1 MDRRRA
7 AGALLALAAC
17 IACSAAAPTAS
28 NHTALDLYEGAPEG
42 CYYNFQ
48 HYGEGDRIMTNE
60 PCLNCTCHN
69 RMLMCYL
76 RVCPFTKAIGQDCT
90 VEKRADQCCPIVT
103 CPDVP
108 VDLLTS
114 TSTTSPAEYGA
125 TGLGKLDK
133 YGCSISGKYFPEGSK
148 VPPTPNKPCEHC
160 YCIRNMTTCVMQEC
174 TLHVDGCTPI
184 YHKDVCCPVRY
195 SCDHPEDEV
204 PLLDDMSTTVRPTP
218 GFLLTTTTMAPV
230 TQMTQD
236 CVHDDQVFADGALIK
251 TEKACEHCYCMKGD
265 IVCVVQECGAPMEN
279 EGKNCTSLPPR
290 EGQCCPD
297 TYICDGDE
305 LPSDLPTE
313 SATDTIVDKPT
324 TLSPP
329 RRTNDEGSGYRNEP
343 DEVTY
348 TEMPVTESEVEGS
361 GDDQETSKPLDPN
374 EMIPGPE
381 DGEQYIYVT
390 TKAPT
395 YEEHELT
402 TAEIDRNVT
411 PASGEQTE
419 QPHIHPSSTITPVGE
434 DSEKL
439 TTSSSGLTEEDVSE
453 PHKYASTTSAPET
466 FESIT
471 TELGESLNT
480 VPDETAEPQ
489 VTKAQDYAPGTTTA
503 PTSVESE
510 SLSPVEGGDDKPS
523 IPEEEKDVTATT
535 LLESTKPEYSTPSSG
550 ISDDTEKEISTSI
563 DISNVTPEVMT
574 EYSESDI
581 SGTTVSSGQE
591 IEKESVPVG
600 DKDLKPEL
608 TTSNP
613 LREDEKS
620 TTEVDHAQN
629 TVAVSEEET
638 PYPHSHQ
645 QTTTIAPTIEEV
657 TTVSIEKDIVTDKD
671 LSENV
676 IIPHE
681 SVTTE
686 SPNMEE
692 TEPDRGMNT
701 IPSET
706 IEESSSESSLAQRT
720 TTSLETKETEETHS
734 QDLEIKSTT
743 SAEIATLSPEG
754 MTTKVDQSTITTEP
768 SFRKE
773 DDITV
778 STEKPKETEQTTVKS
793 EFVDE
798 GLIPTSSHDEKTDT
812 SSKAPSIEEE
822 FTTSIPEY
830 VTEISETTGLKETTV
845 PTQDSIVTVKESESS
860 HEQDGDLPS
869 STEKLMEVTPFHEEN
884 VDIQEE
890 PSRIPGEGDCLLNGI
905 TYRNNSVVPS
915 TNNCH
920 TGCRCASSIIK
931 CDPIICSP
939 PPDYM
944 DNCQSIY
951 DSPDSCCPTY
961 VCDHPRETVPPQS
974 DNQMSGTES
983 PMPSP
988 TIECRG
994 DQCEIS
1000 QPTKQPIEQFDLK
1013 PTSKPEIECG
1023 SEGCSDGTHKP
1034 DSGHTSGEQSEKCPG
1049 GKCEVQGCTNGECD
1063 LPQTEGQVSPAKPCE
1078 GEHCEKIDEVISESP
1093 QLCKNEEDCRPL
1105 EIPVVSGAPCQGESC
1120 EKVDSHAVVSP
1131 SEKPYLCK
1139 DNEDCKTQDIP
1150 DSDCSGDEPCRRKE
1164 TTTTDEKIPSTCG
1177 GTDCVH
1183 EQVTT
1188 VFESVDT
1195 SSTELPKIDQTPS
1208 KEITEMPGSADEE
1221 KVTEIPDSPINKPK
1235 DEKVPMEDT
1244 DNYTTES
1251 QTGEGVTVSEKEKP
1265 VHKDDATDKPLTP
1278 EDVKTESPAI
1288 SDETDKNKPSD
1299 EAEITTKPATE
1310 SLDVI
1315 EPGTTESAI
1324 AHEKDEEPVI
1334 MDSGTEKPA
1343 LPSDD
1348 GEKEPV
1354 INETDATPKP
1364 TMVEQ
1369 GTESPTVATE
1379 VDTDKIATV
1388 DVDFTEKPFI
1398 TEYYPD
1404 AKGET
1409 TITPSVVEEESSS
1422 KPATGERTTDAPA
1435 IVDQESTS
1443 EPVLVVDT
1451 DKPSFIDSNDKEKPD
1466 IIDTDSTKKPS
1477 EADEGTDK
1485 PITDEDQNKPA
1496 TVITE
1501 EPYVEGTDKPAYS
1514 PDVTKEEST
1523 VKPLS
1528 TDEQETAT
1536 DSEKEITEQPT
1547 LTTET
1552 DTKIP
1557 EVVDKESDK
1566 EPPIR
1571 SGDDKDT
1578 DEGVEKP
1585 TPTEDE
1591 KMKPEVV
1598 GQEET
1603 EKPST
1608 VHEGDEDKASQE
1620 NDGQKET
1627 TEIGQDNTEKP
1638 ILVDVVEPEKPL
1650 EVEDEHKEKPDVV
1663 LEDKT
1668 ESPYGNEEKSSE
1680 MPQTS
1685 VDEGTE
1691 EPITVE
1697 KDTERPTFAYN
1708 DDKQKP
1714 TLAPEDEKDTS
1725 AIMEPDMKE
1734 KPSIEK
1740 ESTELPATV
1749 TEAAVETETEKLHLR
1764 EDDLEK
1770 PTTINTSIKPSLPD
1784 EESTLVPD
1792 VLEDKNTVKP
1802 TIFDEGTEEPTISIK
1817 EDTTEGGDIENET
1830 TELPSTSEE
1839 VDTKKPMIIDEDA
1852 ELKPGTTVDIST
1864 EEPITDEKTTYKPS
1878 ITEEEDMIKPT
1889 VSEGQPMDKE
1899 STDKPYVP
1907 QEETVTK
1914 EVATDK
1920 PVLIDEE
1927 GNVKPVDEEQTE
1939 HPDLVKE
1946 TQDKP
1951 KDEDKPAIIDEEV
1964 TDRPAVNEGETTE
1977 SMYGEEG
1984 SGSEAPIIPQTSE
1997 PNKEEEA
2004 IHEIEKSTETPSYD
2018 TQTTLIG
2025 DKEHELST
2033 DSNIIGTEAPEKK
2046 VTQYEDNETNKPTD
2060 KLTSSDHS
2068 LGSTTETPLSEQELT
2083 TKAFNVPEQEK
2094 VTINDQDIEGTTHK
2108 YDIIDT
2114 KGDEASTTRRDLIED
2129 EVSSSTKD
2137 PQLYE
2142 TPVSVEKTTETAP
2155 IIEDASV
2162 ATEIAGIESP
2172 TTSAPDDVQPEKPKK
2187 PSTTEMEEES
2197 TTKLYEEGTVKPI
2210 PESHVTETSPTAPEY
2225 STSAEVT
2232 EVSKVKDEDEDKDK
2246 TEPELP
2252 EEHSMKPEGYSTQLP
2267 TDSIKTDYPEVHS
2280 SEKDTTTDSPLS
2292 SATEPER
2299 RYTEVEDP
2307 SVTGPKEI
2315 TTGYPEHAT
2324 EPQVS
2329 SVTEKINE
2337 STDIDEVSS
2346 EKPLSTDSDGTSEEP
2361 EKITESEKPVTE
2373 TPEIGHHTSEID
2385 TKKPLDEFESLTTEI
2400 PTAIVTETQDI
2411 SNISPEKDV
2420 TISEEKTT
2428 VSTDISD
2435 HTEKETIPVEEY
2447 TEKQESSSE
2456 VPHRHTTEAQE
2467 KESYTTETS
2476 ETSAPETS
2484 TQSEKHVTTETLA
2497 KATDVPNVSEK
2508 EEVTVTEEPEDVN
2521 TEPQDLD
2528 KKEQVI
2534 TEKQEQPTEL
2544 PTSIEDER
2552 TESSGDKVTTDVPL
2566 SLVTEHKDI
2575 LGEPTT
2581 ESNLPK
2587 EQSSKQPDLLTTQS
2601 EELHKEPEHYD
2612 GQEDIKTERPVE
2624 VTESVEVTTK
2634 IQEDRITEVS
2644 QEALPEAQD
2653 TKTTLRESPP
2663 VTEGITKI
2671 EGPKPT
2677 EPTSAQTEFSETTP
2691 YLIELEEHTH
2701 KIQEEI
2707 TTVSQTEDHTDK
2719 PVEESSSSS
2728 PSEED
2733 IPTSPSPSEDDT
2745 PKVEKQPSTVLPFEE
2760 KYTTVADVVTEQDL
2774 ITRISDE
2781 GFETATKP
2789 ADTTTKAS
2797 EEVSPVDVSE
2807 KVPDSI
2813 PVKETT
2819 LGETDKESHT
2829 TAVETESTSA
2839 PVQVSDEST
2848 PTAVTESS
2856 KEPVSES
2863 DIAVATEKEI
2873 ISTEKPEHPIVSHE
2887 TTTSEEEFI
2896 FSTSK
2901 ATTERQEE
2909 DVITPASV
2917 DKFEKPSEKPSQ
2929 ATEIPPSSTTT
2940 EISKPSVSDLQPT
2953 DEIPVPDEFP
2963 PSGTSGYGEP
2973 DYVEEDQAFGPGTCR
2988 YGGKVYVSAQQ
2999 IPRDDPCDF
3008 CFCFRSD
3015 IICLQQSC
3023 PPPIHGCHEEPI
3035 QGFCCPRYECP
3046 VSMATTVNVTTT
3058 TTTTTTTLPPHFP
3071 THSYKGAAHRRG
3083 CQIKGHTYKV
3093 GEVVRSSS
3101 GPCLHCTCGGDGQ
3114 MKCDPKA
3121 CTPEPMLRQ
3130 MIAAAVSAKRRR

>member
-305 LPSDLPTE
+305 LTSDLPTE
-313 SATDTIVDKPT
+313 STTDIIVDKPT
-324 TLSPP
+324 SLLPP

-348 TEMPVTESEVEGS
+348 TELPVTEPEVEGS
-361 GDDQETSKPLDPN
+361 GDDQETSKPQIDHN

-390 TKAPT
+390 TKAPGF
-395 YEEHELT
+395 EKHELT
-402 TAEIDRNVT
+402 TTEIDRNVT
-411 PASGEQTE
+411 PESGIETE
-419 QPHIHPSSTITPVGE
+419 QPHIDPSSTIAPISE
-434 DSEKL
+434 DKEKL
-439 TTSSSGLTEEDVSE
+439 STSISGLTEENILE
-453 PHKYASTTSAPET
+453 PHKYAPTTSIPET

-471 TELGESLNT
+471 TELGESQNT
-480 VPDETAEPQ
+480 VPDEIAGSE
-489 VTKAQDYAPGTTTA
+489 VTKAHDYAPSTTTVS
-503 PTSVESE
+503 TSVENE
-510 SLSPVEGGDDKPS
+510 SLPPVEGEDNKP
-523 IPEEEKDVTATT
+523 IPEEEKDVTMST
-535 LLESTKPEYSTPSSG
+535 LEESTKPEYNTLSSAVP
-550 ISDDTEKEISTSI
+550 DDSEKEISTSI

-574 EYSESDI
+574 EYSEADI
-581 SGTTVSSGQE
+581 LGTTVSSEQ
-591 IEKESVPVG
+591 ESVPEG
-600 DKDLKPEL
+600 HKDFKPEL

-613 LREDEKS
+613 LQEDEKP
-620 TTEVDHAQN
+620 TTEVDHALN

-638 PYPHSHQ
+638 PYPHSHVQ
-645 QTTTIAPTIEEV
+645 ATTISSTVEEESA
-657 TTVSIEKDIVTDKD
+657 TVNIEKDIVTDKD
-671 LSENV
+671 LNENV
-676 IIPHE
+676 ILPHE
-681 SVTTE
+681 PVTT
-686 SPNMEE
+686 SLPALEE

-706 IEESSSESSLAQRT
+706 NEESSSESSLAQKT
-720 TTSLETKETEETHS
+720 TTTLETQGT
-734 QDLEIKSTT
+734 DEIHTQGMEVKSTT
-743 SAEIATLSPEG
+743 SAEVPTLSPESI
-754 MTTKVDQSTITTEP
+754 TTKVDQSTITTEP

-773 DDITV
+773 DDIIV
-778 STEKPKETEQTTVKS
+778 STEKTRETEQTTVKS
-793 EFVDE
+793 EFIDE

-812 SSKAPSIEEE
+812 SSKVPSMEEE

-830 VTEISETTGLKETTV
+830 VTEISETTDLKETTV
-845 PTQDSIVTVKESESS
+845 STQDSIVTDKTSEPSY
-860 HEQDGDLPS
+860 EQDGDLPS
-869 STEKLMEVTPFHEEN
+869 STEKMMEVTPFHQEN

-983 PMPSP
+983 PISSP

-1000 QPTKQPIEQFDLK
+1000 QPTKQPAEQFDLK
-1013 PTSKPEIECG
+1013 PTTKPEIECG
-1023 SEGCSDGTHKP
+1023 SEGCSDDTHKSDTGHP
-1034 DSGHTSGEQSEKCPG
+1034 SGVQSEKCPD
-1049 GKCEVQGCTNGECD
+1049 GKCGSEGCVNGNCD
-1063 LPQTEGQVSPAKPCE
+1063 LPQNQGHVSAIKPCE
-1078 GEHCEKIDEVISESP
+1078 GEHCEKIDEGMSESP
-1093 QLCKNEEDCRPL
+1093 QLCKNEQDCKPS
-1105 EIPVVSGAPCQGESC
+1105 EIPTVSGAPCQGESC
-1120 EKVDSHAVVSP
+1120 EKLDCGESGCEPHAAVTP
-1131 SEKPYLCK
+1131 SEKPDLCK
-1139 DNEDCKTQDIP
+1139 ENNNCKTQDIP
-1150 DSDCSGDEPCRRKE
+1150 ASDCSGDEPCRRKE
-1164 TTTTDEKIPSTCG
+1164 IPTTDEKIPSACEG
-1177 GTDCVH
+1177 SDCLQ
-1183 EQVTT
+1183 EQVPTAS
-1188 VFESVDT
+1188 ESPDS
-1195 SSTELPKIDQTPS
+1195 SSTESPKIDQTPF
-1208 KEITEMPGSADEE
+1208 KEITEMPEPGDVE
-1221 KVTEIPDSPINKPK
+1221 KVTEIPDERVST
-1235 DEKVPMEDT
+1235 EETDT
-1244 DNYTTES
+1244 YTTES
-1251 QTGEGVTVSEKEKP
+1251 QTGEGITVSEKEQSAIKDEATKKP
-1265 VHKDDATDKPLTP
+1265 PTT
-1278 EDVKTESPAI
+1278 EDITTESPVI
-1288 SDETDKNKPSD
+1288 IDETDKDKPSY
-1299 EAEITTKPATE
+1299 EAELTDKPATE
-1310 SLDVI
+1310 SPDVI
-1315 EPGTTESAI
+1315 EPGITESAI
-1324 AHEKDEEPVI
+1324 IHEKDQEPVI
-1334 MDSGTEKPA
+1334 IDNETEKPA
-1343 LPSDD
+1343 SPSDD

-1354 INETDATPKP
+1354 IYETDGTPKP
-1364 TMVEQ
+1364 TIIEQ
-1369 GTESPTVATE
+1369 GTQLPTVATE
-1379 VDTDKIATV
+1379 VDTENIAIV
-1388 DVDFTEKPFI
+1388 DEDSTGKPLI

-1404 AKGET
+1404 SKDEAT
-1409 TITPSVVEEESSS
+1409 TTSSILEEESSS
-1422 KPATGERTTDAPA
+1422 KPETGERNTDAPTT
-1435 IVDQESTS
+1435 VDQENTS
-1443 EPVLVVDT
+1443 ESILEADK
-1451 DKPSFIDSNDKEKPD
+1451 DKPSFVDSDDKEKPD
-1466 IIDTDSTKKPS
+1466 TINKDITEKPS
-1477 EADEGTDK
+1477 KTDEGADK
-1485 PITDEDQNKPA
+1485 PITDEKHDKPIA
-1496 TVITE
+1496 VTTE
-1501 EPYVEGTDKPAYS
+1501 ETYLTDIEATDKPAYN
-1514 PDVTKEEST
+1514 PDVTEEQST
-1523 VKPLS
+1523 PKPIS
-1528 TDEQETAT
+1528 TDEEKTPI
-1536 DSEKEITEQPT
+1536 DSEKEITEQPV
-1547 LTTET
+1547 LVTET
-1552 DTKIP
+1552 VTEITGIIDN
-1557 EVVDKESDK
+1557 ESDK
-1566 EPPIR
+1566 KPAISSSDNKEEVAI
-1571 SGDDKDT
+1571 T
-1578 DEGVEKP
+1578 DGGVEKP
-1585 TPTEDE
+1585 TPIEDE
-1591 KMKPEVV
+1591 KMKPEVD

-1603 EKPST
+1603 EKPVT
-1608 VHEGDEDKASQE
+1608 DHEDGEDKPIQE
-1620 NDGQKET
+1620 KDGQKEPT
-1627 TEIGQDNTEKP
+1627 NIGQDGTEKP
-1638 ILVDVVEPEKPL
+1638 IPTDEVSPQKTS
-1650 EVEDEHKEKPDVV
+1650 EVEDQYKEKPPVIV
-1663 LEDKT
+1663 EDKT
-1668 ESPYGNEEKSSE
+1668 DTPFLDNEEKTSE

-1685 VDEGTE
+1685 VDGSTE
-1691 EPITVE
+1691 EPIIVE
-1697 KDTERPTFAYN
+1697 KDTEKPVVAN
-1708 DDKQKP
+1708 IDDKQKT

-1725 AIMEPDMKE
+1725 SMVETNMTE
-1734 KPSIEK
+1734 KPVIEK
-1740 ESTELPATV
+1740 ESTETPTTV
-1749 TEAAVETETEKLHLR
+1749 TEAVTIKPTTIGIIR
-1764 EDDLEK
+1764 ESDDKEK
-1770 PTTINTSIKPSLPD
+1770 PTTINTTIKPFVSE

-1792 VLEDKNTVKP
+1792 VSEDKNTVKP
-1802 TIFDEGTEEPTISIK
+1802 TIFDEGTEEPIIVVK
-1817 EDTTEGGDIENET
+1817 EDTTESGDIENET
-1830 TELPSTSEE
+1830 TKLPPSTED
-1839 VDTKKPMIIDEDA
+1839 VDTKKPIIIDGDTE
-1852 ELKPGTTVDIST
+1852 VDINT
-1864 EEPITDEKTTYKPS
+1864 EEPVTDEKTTYKPA
-1878 ITEEEDMIKPT
+1878 ITKEEDMIEPT
-1889 VSEGQPMDKE
+1889 TSKGQTIDEESSE
-1899 STDKPYVP
+1899 KPYVP
-1907 QEETVTK
+1907 QKETTVAPTISG
-1914 EVATDK
+1914 EVVTDK

-1927 GNVKPVDEEQTE
+1927 GNIKPVDEEHTQY
-1939 HPDLVKE
+1939 PDLK
-1946 TQDKP
+1946 DK
-1951 KDEDKPAIIDEEV
+1951 DKPAIIDNNV
-1964 TDRPAVNEGETTE
+1964 TDKPDVNEAETTE
-1977 SMYGEEG
+1977 NIYEGEG
-1984 SGSEAPIIPQTSE
+1984 SGSEAPIVPQTSE
-1997 PNKEEEA
+1997 SDKEQSTEEA
-2004 IHEIEKSTETPSYD
+2004 IHKIEKSTTTPSYA
-2018 TQTTLIG
+2018 QTTVTE
-2025 DKEHELST
+2025 DREHELST
-2033 DSNIIGTEAPEKK
+2033 DINLVGTETPEKK
-2046 VTQYEDNETNKPTD
+2046 VTQYEDKETNEPTE

-2068 LGSTTETPLSEQELT
+2068 LEITTETPLTEQDLT
-2083 TKAFNVPEQEK
+2083 TSAFNVPEQEK
-2094 VTINDQDIEGTTHK
+2094 VTINNQDIEGTTPK
-2108 YDIIDT
+2108 YDITDT
-2114 KGDEASTTRRDLIED
+2114 KGDEASTTRRDLIGD

-2142 TPVSVEKTTETAP
+2142 TPVSVEKTTET
-2155 IIEDASV
+2155 IIEHSSAS
-2162 ATEIAGIESP
+2162 TETAGIESP
-2172 TTSAPDDVQPEKPKK
+2172 TTLPPDDGSDIVQPDKPK
-2187 PSTTEMEEES
+2187 PLPTSETEES
-2197 TTKLYEEGTVKPI
+2197 TTKIYDEGTVKPI
-2210 PESHVTETSPTAPEY
+2210 PESHITESSSTSSEY

-2232 EVSKVKDEDEDKDK
+2232 EASEVKDEDKDK
-2246 TEPELP
+2246 TVPNLP
-2252 EEHSMKPEGYSTQLP
+2252 EEHSIKPDGYSTQLP
-2267 TDSIKTDYPEVHS
+2267 IDIVTDHPEVHS
-2280 SEKDTTTDSPLS
+2280 SERDDAITDSPVS

-2307 SVTGPKEI
+2307 SVTGHEEI
-2315 TTGYPEHAT
+2315 STGYPEHAT
-2324 EPQVS
+2324 EPQAP
-2329 SVTEKINE
+2329 SVTEKVHV
-2337 STDIDEVSS
+2337 SPGIDEVSS
-2346 EKPLSTDSDGTSEEP
+2346 EKPLSTDSDISSEEP
-2361 EKITESEKPVTE
+2361 EKITESDKPVTE
-2373 TPEIGHHTSEID
+2373 TSEMVHHASEVD
-2385 TKKPLDEFESLTTEI
+2385 KKKPTDEFESLTTEI
-2400 PTAIVTETQDI
+2400 PIVTVTETQDT
-2411 SNISPEKDV
+2411 SNIPEQDV
-2420 TISEEKTT
+2420 TISEEKAT
-2428 VSTDISD
+2428 VSPDISD
-2435 HTEKETIPVEEY
+2435 HTEKETIPEQY
-2447 TEKQESSSE
+2447 TEKQESSTE

-2467 KESYTTETS
+2467 SESYTTESS
-2476 ETSAPETS
+2476 ETRAPDAS
-2484 TQSEKHVTTETLA
+2484 TQSEKQVTTETLV
-2497 KATDVPNVSEK
+2497 KATDAPNVSEK
-2508 EEVTVTEEPEDVN
+2508 EEVTVTEVPEVLS

-2528 KKEQVI
+2528 KKEPSI
-2534 TEKQEQPTEL
+2534 TEKQEQATEL
-2544 PTSIEDER
+2544 PTPVDDER
-2552 TESSGDKVTTDVPL
+2552 TESSSGKITTDVPQ
-2566 SLVTEHKDI
+2566 SLVTGHKDI

-2581 ESNLPK
+2581 VSNLPI
-2587 EQSSKQPDLLTTQS
+2587 EESSKEPELLTTQS
-2601 EELHKEPEHYD
+2601 EESSKVPEHYD

-2624 VTESVEVTTK
+2624 VTESLEVTTK
-2634 IQEDRITEVS
+2634 VQEDRITQVS
-2644 QEALPEAQD
+2644 EEALPEAHD

-2663 VTEGITKI
+2663 VTEEITKV
-2671 EGPKPT
+2671 EDAKPT

-2707 TTVSQTEDHTDK
+2707 ATVTPTEEHTDK
-2719 PVEESSSSS
+2719 AVEEKSPSS
-2728 PSEED
+2728 PTEED
-2733 IPTSPSPSEDDT
+2733 IPTSPSPSEDDI
-2745 PKVEKQPSTVLPFEE
+2745 PKIEKQPSTGLPFEE
-2760 KYTTVADVVTEQDL
+2760 KYTTVVDLVTEQDL
-2774 ITRISDE
+2774 ITRISDD

-2789 ADTTTKAS
+2789 SDTTTKTS
-2797 EEVSPVDVSE
+2797 EEVSSVDVSE
-2807 KVPDSI
+2807 KIPDSE

-2819 LGETDKESHT
+2819 AAVTGSESHT
-2829 TAVETESTSA
+2829 TAEDTEFTTA
-2839 PVQVSDEST
+2839 PVQVSEEST
-2848 PTAVTESS
+2848 STGITESS
-2856 KEPVSES
+2856 KPPVSES
-2863 DIAVATEKEI
+2863 DIGVATEKEI
-2873 ISTEKPEHPIVSHE
+2873 ISTEKPEHSVVSHE

-2909 DVITPASV
+2909 DIVTPAPG
-2917 DKFEKPSEKPSQ
+2917 DKFEKPSEKPGLASDV
-2929 ATEIPPSSTTT
+2929 PPSSTTT
-2940 EISKPSVSDLQPT
+2940 EISKPSGSDLQPT
-2953 DEIPVPDEFP
+2953 DEVPVPDEFP
-2963 PSGTSGYGEP
+2963 SSGTSGYGEP